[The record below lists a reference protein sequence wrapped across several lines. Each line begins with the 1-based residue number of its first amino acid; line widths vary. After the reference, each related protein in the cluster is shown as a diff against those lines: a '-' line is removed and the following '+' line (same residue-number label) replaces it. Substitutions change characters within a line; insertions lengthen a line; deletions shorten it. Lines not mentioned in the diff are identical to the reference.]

1 MINDVKP
8 NDDDFAKLGQF
19 DDDSPDPINK
29 PIQEPDPSPTKDV
42 KPDFVPNPFEPKEE
56 PPTPDPTPEPN
67 KQEVLLERIL
77 QKKGIQGVDKILYEE
92 GDEVVEKN
100 FFDLPE
106 EDQLEILAND
116 SDLTEEEAYY
126 IEQARSNNLSLTDL
140 IEYHVNQQLQQSQS
154 QQPDNL
160 VDDYTDE
167 ELYVLD
173 LKARLGDAMTD
184 DEILTTLQKELEA
197 PEIFK
202 KKVDALRKE
211 YKALE
216 EQEVALREKQN
227 TDAKEAQHNEYK
239 TSITELVNSVEDV
252 GGVILE
258 DPDKVEMLQFL
269 VERDV
274 NGQTAFDKQ
283 MKDPENKFLAAWAI
297 LKATDTFEI
306 IKEHYE
312 NQIKSLKKTATATPK
327 KDATVVVQA
336 TTPKIRSVEDL
347 NTFND

>member
-1 MINDVKP
+1 
-8 NDDDFAKLGQF
+8 
-19 DDDSPDPINK
+19 
-29 PIQEPDPSPTKDV
+29 
-42 KPDFVPNPFEPKEE
+42 
-56 PPTPDPTPEPN
+56 
-67 KQEVLLERIL
+67 
-77 QKKGIQGVDKILYEE
+77 
-92 GDEVVEKN
+92 
-100 FFDLPE
+100 
-106 EDQLEILAND
+106 
-116 SDLTEEEAYY
+116 
-126 IEQARSNNLSLTDL
+126 
-140 IEYHVNQQLQQSQS
+140 
-154 QQPDNL
+154 L

-173 LKARLGDAMTD
+173 LKARLGDTMTD

-258 DPDKVEMLQFL
+258 DPDKVEMIQFL

-274 NGQTAFDKQ
+274 NGQTAFDK
-283 MKDPENKFLAAWAI
+283 
-297 LKATDTFEI
+297 
-306 IKEHYE
+306 
-312 NQIKSLKKTATATPK
+312 
-327 KDATVVVQA
+327 
-336 TTPKIRSVEDL
+336 
-347 NTFND
+347 